1 MTQSYS
7 AQTELGHLSAGI
19 SAGATSITLVSGE
32 GAQFDTDLPYDIMIG
47 GDGGETVSLTAIATD
62 TPAANTLLYD
72 YVHGTPSTAS
82 TLSIDISCVVLQRWR

>member
-1 MTQSYS
+1 MTGDTYQYVASICAFPGSTDIYY
-7 AQTELGHLSAGI
+7 ALEQYD
-19 SAGATSITLVSGE
+19 TSGTFSLLADSVS
-32 GAQFDTDLPYDIMIG
+32 T
-47 GDGGETVSLTAIATD
+47 TD